1 MTKEA
6 IIEKT
11 LKTLNVL
18 PNERAEEI
26 ADFADFVMRK
36 YENQLLVQDIQ
47 KLTLEGKAFEF
58 LNEEED
64 LYSLKDIRKNLD
76 A

>member
-18 PNERAEEI
+18 PNEKAEEV
-26 ADFADFVMRK
+26 ADFAYFIMKK
-36 YENQLLVQDIQ
+36 YEDDSLQEGIQ
-47 KLTLEGKAFEF
+47 NIIEQSTAFNF
-58 LNEEED
+58 LNDDED
-64 LYSLKDIRKNLD
+64 LYSIKDIKEKY
-76 A
+76 

>member
-18 PNERAEEI
+18 PVEKAEEI
-26 ADFADFVMRK
+26 GDFADFVLKK
-36 YENQLLVQDIQ
+36 YEERVLQNGIYKMVEDS
-47 KLTLEGKAFEF
+47 EAFNF
-58 LNEEED
+58 LNEEEV
-64 LYSLKDIRKNLD
+64 LYTKKDIKEKY
-76 A
+76 

>member
-18 PNERAEEI
+18 PTEKAEEI
-26 ADFADFVMRK
+26 ADFADFVLK
-36 YENQLLVQDIQ
+36 KHEEHILQ
-47 KLTLEGKAFEF
+47 KGIYKIVEGSDTFNF
-58 LNEEED
+58 LNEEEV
-64 LYSLKDIRKNLD
+64 LYSKKDIKGKY
-76 A
+76 

>member
-18 PNERAEEI
+18 PAEKAEEI
-26 ADFADFVMRK
+26 ADFADYVLKK
-36 YENQLLVQDIQ
+36 YEEHILQ
-47 KLTLEGKAFEF
+47 EGIYKIVEESDAFNF
-58 LNEEED
+58 LNEEEV
-64 LYSLKDIRKNLD
+64 LYSKKDIKGKY
-76 A
+76 

>member
-18 PNERAEEI
+18 PTEKAEEI
-26 ADFADFVMRK
+26 ADFADFILK
-36 YENQLLVQDIQ
+36 KHEEYILQ
-47 KLTLEGKAFEF
+47 KGIYKFTEEGETFNF
-58 LNEEED
+58 LNEEEV
-64 LYSLKDIRKNLD
+64 LYSVKDVKEKY
-76 A
+76 